1 MASKSAGAA
10 GGHKHVE
17 AVSRWTQTVAVLLL
31 RTNLQLKQRK
41 TNICCKWWCC
51 WLLRHRLLLFSLLI
65 HQPDVVFL
73 ILVVLLSYFLTPTV
87 PAKVRRSLVLL
98 PFDALTTACSHNM
111 LVGIMIDWDR
121 IFALAA
127 T

>member
-1 MASKSAGAA
+1 M
-10 GGHKHVE
+10 E

-41 TNICCKWWCC
+41 TNICCKWWPW
-51 WLLRHRLLLFSLLI
+51 WLWLRHRLLLFSLLI

-87 PAKVRRSLVLL
+87 PAKVNHSLVLL
-98 PFDALTTACSHNM
+98 QLTP
-111 LVGIMIDWDR
+111 
-121 IFALAA
+121 
-127 T
+127 